1 MCRGRIDKLVNS
13 IKGKTIFQ
21 MRLVEIDVVNTYS
34 SFPITFFYE
43 DYVVEPLQV
52 VNFINRTNLE
62 EFSNFLHLLVGG
74 SESLGF

>member
-21 MRLVEIDVVNTYS
+21 MRLVEIDVVNTHS
-34 SFPITFFYE
+34 SFPITFFDE
-43 DYVVEPLQV
+43 DYVDEPLQV